1 MNRVIDGGAAL
12 GGRLTWVHVAHS
24 GARSQVRFY
33 VDGAYAGTAAAE
45 PTPET
50 TVIGVDH
57 DVVYIQYGGDIAR
70 FRRTADDAVEALD
83 AVPVAGVLS
92 A

>member
-12 GGRLTWVHVAHS
+12 GGRLTWVHVAHG

-33 VDGAYAGTAAAE
+33 VDGESAGTAASE
-45 PTPET
+45 PTADT

-57 DVVYIQYGGDIAR
+57 GVVYVQYGRDIAR
-70 FRRTADDAVEALD
+70 FRLTADGAVESLD
-83 AVPVAGVLS
+83 AVPVDGVLS

>member
-12 GGRLTWVHVAHS
+12 GGRLTWVQVAHS

-33 VDGAYAGTAAAE
+33 VDGAFAGTAAAA
-45 PTPET
+45 PTPDT

-57 DVVYIQYGGDIAR
+57 DVVYVQYGRDIAR
-70 FRRTADDAVEALD
+70 FQRSGPEQVIALD